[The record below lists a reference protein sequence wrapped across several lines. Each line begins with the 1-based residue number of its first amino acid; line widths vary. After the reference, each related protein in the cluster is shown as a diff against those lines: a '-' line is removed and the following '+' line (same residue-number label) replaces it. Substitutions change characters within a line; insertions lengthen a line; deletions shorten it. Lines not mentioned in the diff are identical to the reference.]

1 MNEKTKMM
9 LNEGML
15 LWAFG
20 CAVDHYDIAAFAIAL
35 ASIWFTVHIYD
46 MEDIKRLL
54 LKALLAADL
63 CLIIAYMTGLSAV
76 IPAVGIVIAANSFY
90 ALMTSLNPYRLMD
103 QAVRI
108 FTAILLV
115 YTALTFI
122 SPQTQFTFGQLL
134 SLILLIFAPVLIVY
148 AVRVFMD
155 DTADTYHGG
164 KLTNDVE

>member
-1 MNEKTKMM
+1 MNEKMKMM

-20 CAVDHYDIAAFAIAL
+20 CAVDHYDIAAFAISL
-35 ASIWFTVHIYD
+35 ASIWYTVHIYHTD
-46 MEDIKRLL
+46 DIRRLL
-54 LKALLAADL
+54 LKSLLAADL
-63 CLIIAYMTGLSAV
+63 CLITAYMTGLSAV

-90 ALMTSLNPYRLMD
+90 AVMTVKNSYKLMD
-103 QAVRI
+103 QAVRV

-134 SLILLIFAPVLIVY
+134 SLILLIFAPVLTVY

-155 DTADTYHGG
+155 DPAYTYHGR